1 MPTDRR
7 VTIYEV
13 AARAEVSI
21 ATVSRVFQ
29 GSAKVA
35 AATRERVLAAA
46 SALDYTPSGAAKS
59 LAAKRT
65 NVLGLVLPELGGGYY
80 TELLSGFD
88 AAAAD
93 LGHSVMLLLGTDR
106 LSQRVRQLEASV
118 DGIAVVNSSGFVDP
132 AALDHIESNLGLV
145 TIASPAPAGSVS
157 VAAESRA
164 SAQAITAH
172 LLDHGRRRL
181 RFVGDPTL
189 SFDAGHRYVGFRN
202 ALLAAGMAAADPIR
216 VSYEAEGAAS
226 VARDVLAGR
235 LDADGLVCVNDD
247 VALALQFHLRRG
259 GVRVGVDIAL
269 TGWDDVPAARLVEP
283 GLTTVVQPVREL
295 GRAAAERLV
304 ERIQG
309 GPEFAVPLQLLPT
322 TLVVRGSC
330 GCPD

>member
-1 MPTDRR
+1 VPADRR

-13 AARAEVSI
+13 ADRAEVSI

-29 GSAKVA
+29 GSDKVA
-35 AATRERVLAAA
+35 TATRDRVLAAA
-46 SALDYTPSGAAKS
+46 SALDYEPYGAAKS

-65 NVLGLVLPELGGGYY
+65 NVLGLVLPELSGAYY
-80 TELLSGFD
+80 TEMLSGFE
-88 AAAAD
+88 AAASD
-93 LGHSVMLLLGTDR
+93 LGKSVMLLLGTER
-106 LSQRVRQLEASV
+106 LSQRIRQLESSV
-118 DGIAVVNSSGFVDP
+118 DGIAVVNTSGFVDP
-132 AALDHIESNLGLV
+132 VALDHIEQNLSLV
-145 TIASPAPAGSVS
+145 TIGAPAPDGGVS
-157 VAAESRA
+157 VAAESRDIA
-164 SAQAITAH
+164 EAITAH

-202 ALLAAGMAAADPIR
+202 ALQAAGIEASEPVRIRFDADAA
-216 VSYEAEGAAS
+216 EA
-226 VARDVLAGR
+226 VAEDILSGR

-247 VALALQFHLRRG
+247 VALGLHYRLRRG
-259 GVRVGVDIAL
+259 GVRVGADLAL

-295 GRAAAERLV
+295 GRTAAIRLV

-309 GPEFAVPLQLLPT
+309 GAPVAVPTQLLPT